1 MQSFNTALTI
11 AIKKGSFE
19 SAKLLV
25 DKKADVNAK
34 NAEVIIV
41 VHIVG

>member
-1 MQSFNTALTI
+1 MQEFNTALI
-11 AIKKGSFE
+11 MAVKEGSFE
-19 SAKLLV
+19 NAKLLV
-25 DKKADVNAK
+25 NKKADLNAK